1 VFRYDEEGKPFT
13 QGNGLKEQ
21 KYFGLFSQKIDQ

>member
-13 QGNGLKEQ
+13 EGNGLKER
-21 KYFGLFSQKIDQ
+21 KYFGLFSQQTHQ